1 MAISIACC
9 YAYAKMKD
17 KPLYEALSELSGT
30 RSEDMVIP
38 MPVLTLAVR
47 PLTVRPDVIQT
58 VQVFATKASTLDGT
72 ISKYNHFLSALSNH
86 EKIIKPLR
94 YTTQG
99 TIYVDSTSLEELVRL
114 VTSIIRSH
122 AELSELMIGIM
133 MHNHELLKSS
143 EAGHFQYEL
152 EGHASKTGMEIVDNL
167 LALWQEQE
175 IIAVDMPLAVGDLS
189 GLRYLRKRTQE
200 ILFDA
205 KNAGGDKLKYSCRG
219 VGGDHACGLQVTI
232 DASACVVH
240 TEHTETSTHEHPGA
254 DEFLKHVMEFST
266 NTMRISLT
274 KFRNLSDVF
283 EVVKQGRKGF
293 ISGGGAAPTGA
304 ALLGT
309 PTPFVPIV
317 STCSLHHLPSDVLL
331 DDFVVDL
338 AVGLGATQ
346 LVLDGLYGLDT
357 SSKFQRLQII
367 AEETSPIAAANKN
380 NKNNKQALSGPA
392 PSLKLS
398 FIGGKFH
405 TIQS

>member
-1 MAISIACC
+1 M
-9 YAYAKMKD
+9 
-17 KPLYEALSELSGT
+17 
-30 RSEDMVIP
+30 
-38 MPVLTLAVR
+38 
-47 PLTVRPDVIQT
+47 
-58 VQVFATKASTLDGT
+58 
-72 ISKYNHFLSALSNH
+72 
-86 EKIIKPLR
+86 
-94 YTTQG
+94 
-99 TIYVDSTSLEELVRL
+99 
-114 VTSIIRSH
+114 
-122 AELSELMIGIM
+122 
-133 MHNHELLKSS
+133 
-143 EAGHFQYEL
+143 
-152 EGHASKTGMEIVDNL
+152 
-167 LALWQEQE
+167 
-175 IIAVDMPLAVGDLS
+175 
-189 GLRYLRKRTQE
+189 
-200 ILFDA
+200 
-205 KNAGGDKLKYSCRG
+205 
-219 VGGDHACGLQVTI
+219 TI